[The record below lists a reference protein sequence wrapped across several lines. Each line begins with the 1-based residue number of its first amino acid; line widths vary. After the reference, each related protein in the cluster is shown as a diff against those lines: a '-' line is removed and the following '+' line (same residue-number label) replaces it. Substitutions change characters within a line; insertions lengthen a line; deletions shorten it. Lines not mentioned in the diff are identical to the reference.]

1 MHGAT
6 RGRNWRKGAAGEY
19 LMDQL
24 LHEKLTDGEVIL
36 TDRQVPNAASN
47 IDHIVVAS
55 SGVWII
61 DSKKWQGKIEYKSLK
76 ATSGDWRLFVNGD
89 DRTDEVDKIYGVV
102 IPVAQVITDRSIPI
116 NAALCFID
124 GDWKFLRRA
133 TWSFQKAL
141 QT

>member
-1 MHGAT
+1 MACGDKIEKNDTGRHAPQISKVMCTACRPPEADRASSSSDPKRTINPIGGSSALRMHGAT

-36 TDRQVPNAASN
+36 TNRQVPNAASN

-61 DSKKWQGKIEYKSLK
+61 DSKKWQGKIK
-76 ATSGDWRLFVNGD
+76 
-89 DRTDEVDKIYGVV
+89 
-102 IPVAQVITDRSIPI
+102 
-116 NAALCFID
+116 
-124 GDWKFLRRA
+124 
-133 TWSFQKAL
+133 
-141 QT
+141 